1 MLPVVYLCNKDNTIY
16 KGESPK
22 IKIMLGTAE
31 KCSTQ
36 MKKAKLGWEQVEETG
51 EEMER
56 KPTGLARYH
65 YLVPSNHSLYS
76 YLLFY
81 CCIAQHEKEAILDK
95 DEVEVEGDKD

>member
-36 MKKAKLGWEQVEETG
+36 MKKAKLGWEQVEET
-51 EEMER
+51 
-56 KPTGLARYH
+56 AYW
-65 YLVPSNHSLYS
+65 SS
-76 YLLFY
+76 
-81 CCIAQHEKEAILDK
+81 
-95 DEVEVEGDKD
+95 

>member
-1 MLPVVYLCNKDNTIY
+1 MLHTDEWHQEGQIR
-16 KGESPK
+16 
-22 IKIMLGTAE
+22 LGA
-31 KCSTQ
+31 
-36 MKKAKLGWEQVEETG
+36 GRRNWR
-51 EEMER
+51 ER

-65 YLVPSNHSLYS
+65 YLVPSDHSFILYS